1 MIGINNKFGQKWT
14 QLYENEVEKF
24 TAHPPTYFD
33 NDGEAPSFDEVFN
46 KQVMVYGKECKY
58 T

>member
-46 KQVMVYGKECKY
+46 K
-58 T
+58 